1 MRWYYKHSLKKGR
14 KKLFIFIAIIFAI
27 TIFIYT
33 YIESN
38 IRPKIIAMSEI
49 KVRLLATQAINDAVG
64 KKIALNAF
72 NNLVNI
78 KTDNAGKITMVQA
91 NTVEMNRLAVETSI
105 AIQKE
110 LEDIKTKDIRISIGN
125 VLGSQIFADYGPE
138 IKITIQPAGSVN
150 VDFTTEFLEA
160 GINQTR
166 LKIYLTVNTKVQII
180 IPFAGEKIDV
190 STHIPVSETIIVGDV
205 PESYINIPKDTSN
218 DFLKIVPT
226 KNPFKD

>member
-1 MRWYYKHSLKKGR
+1 MRRQHNLYSKRGR
-14 KKLFIFIAIIFAI
+14 KKLVIIITFLLTI
-27 TIFIYT
+27 TIFFYS

-49 KVRLLATQAINDAVG
+49 KARLIATQAINDAVS

-78 KTDNAGKITMVQA
+78 KTDNTGKITMVQA

-110 LEDIKTKDIRISIGN
+110 LEDIKTRGIKIPIGN
-125 VLGSQIFADYGPE
+125 VLGSQIFADFGP
-138 IKITIQPAGSVN
+138 IININIQPAGSVN
-150 VDFTTEFLEA
+150 VDFITEFVEA

-166 LKIYLTVNTKVQII
+166 LKICLIVNTKVQII

-190 STHIPVSETIIVGDV
+190 STHIPISETIIVGDV
-205 PESYINIPKDTSN
+205 PESYINIPKDKSN
-218 DFLKIVPT
+218 DLLKIVP
-226 KNPFKD
+226 

>member
-1 MRWYYKHSLKKGR
+1 MRWYCNRSFKKRR
-14 KKLFIFIAIIFAI
+14 KKILIFTFFLLAI
-27 TIFIYT
+27 TIFFYT
-33 YIESN
+33 YIESS

-49 KVRLLATQAINDAVG
+49 KVRLLATQAINEAVA
-64 KKIALNAF
+64 KKIALNEF

-78 KTDNAGKITMVQA
+78 KTDNVGKITLVQA

-110 LEDIKTKDIRISIGN
+110 LEDIKTKDISISIGN
-125 VLGSQIFADYGPE
+125 VLGSQIFADTGPR
-138 IKITIQPAGSVN
+138 IKINIQPAGSVH

-166 LKIYLTVNTKVQII
+166 LKIYLKVDTKVQII
-180 IPFAGEKIDV
+180 IPFTGEKIDV

-205 PESYINIPKDTSN
+205 PDSYINIPKDNNN

-226 KNPFKD
+226 KNPLKD